1 MTRLDWPTAVYC
13 RHTIGLAHT
22 SQLGV
27 HRPPTAA
34 QHGLE
39 GLRRGWVSWMLR
51 VMVGEL
57 VPKKARHDKLSG
69 PQRAALSELGV
80 GWA

>member
-1 MTRLDWPTAVYC
+1 MTRLDWSTAVYR
-13 RHTIGLAHT
+13 RHTNGLAHT

-27 HRPPTAA
+27 HRPTIDA

-39 GLRRGWVSWMLR
+39 GLRRGWVSWIVR
-51 VMVGEL
+51 VMAWEL

-80 GWA
+80 GWP